1 MFAAI
6 KKKELAAELRPFH
19 LFNYDYSR
27 PSTLSGTPACRL
39 YEKREKRKIRLDRRF
54 SSTLAYTRQ
63 DRLNSIKNKNRKNA
77 VVVVGKHHLAHATV
91 WVLHSC
97 PGSATEHIAV
107 FFFLLLR
114 GRRGTGCLA
123 ALHRLYRLLL
133 PSLNGRHQLLH
144 AGPRRRRHRRVGQ
157 VFVKLM

>member
-107 FFFLLLR
+107 FFFSYCVE
-114 GRRGTGCLA
+114 GA
-123 ALHRLYRLLL
+123 APAASRLCIV
-133 PSLNGRHQLLH
+133 ST
-144 AGPRRRRHRRVGQ
+144 ACCFPRS
-157 VFVKLM
+157 MDATSSSMPAPDAADTAA